1 MTTAQLNSTSKTI
14 QPTRL
19 RDLRKSVSDVVSI
32 DPRIIDIEAG
42 HNPRDYALKENHDH
56 LEELKAS
63 IKKQGV
69 RVPLLVRFDKHGGKA
84 IVVDGECRLRA
95 CLELIDE
102 GVPIESVPT
111 IQVKGGNEA
120 DRLVTALTANTG
132 KPLSKWESGN
142 AFKRL
147 EHFGWTP
154 EKIAEELG
162 FSLRFVNE
170 ALELADAPEEV
181 KHMLSE
187 QAVTPSLALSELR
200 KQGTPQAIE
209 TLRQKVIEAHQKG
222 QKTARKE
229 QENRVPSSAQLLKLI
244 STLIESVQDELFD
257 GGTERYVEV
266 DKATMRKLAKAVGI
280 EPRVKE

>member
-1 MTTAQLNSTSKTI
+1 MV
-14 QPTRL
+14 R
-19 RDLRKSVSDVVSI
+19 I

-42 HNPRDYALKENHDH
+42 HNPRDYALKENHEH

-69 RVPLLVRFDKHGGKA
+69 RMPLLVRFDKHAGKA

-102 GVPIESVPT
+102 GEPIESVPT
-111 IQVKGGNEA
+111 IQVQGGNEA

-147 EHFGWTP
+147 GNFGWKA
-154 EKIAEELG
+154 EKIADELG

-200 KQGTPQAIE
+200 SKPAPVAIE
-209 TLRQKVIEAHQKG
+209 ALRQRVIEAHQKG

-229 QENRVPSSAQLLKLI
+229 QENRVPTSAKLLKLI
-244 STLIESVQDELFD
+244 EQLVLSAEDELYD
-257 GGTERYVEV
+257 NDATERFVAV
-266 DKATMRKLAKAVGI
+266 DKSIMRKLAKIMDI
-280 EPRVKE
+280 EPRKKD